1 MAWSSIWTIG
11 PPSRVRD
18 HAVIRTAIW
27 LAASTAGALALA
39 SPALAGDTAS
49 AVLRDA
55 TGKEVGKA
63 RLTVNPSGV
72 LVSLELTAV
81 LPGEHTFHIHALGK
95 CEPPDFNSAGPHFR
109 PGTDT

>member
-11 PPSRVRD
+11 PPSRARD

-72 LVSLELTAV
+72 LVSLDLTAV
-81 LPGEHTFHIHALGK
+81 PPGEHAFHIHAFGK